1 MWFGV
6 LPLLVGTLNR
16 NQFLSNSLEVDILQ
30 NMSLPN
36 QLQSTQHLLLAF
48 VFLAL
53 KRTVTYGVIIFVRD
67 DF

>member
-36 QLQSTQHLLLAF
+36 QLQSTQLLLAF

-53 KRTVTYGVIIFVRD
+53 KRTVTYGVVIIFVRD